1 MNLKTNL
8 FEASEYRSIKQR
20 KGSFSVIEY
29 EKDVSVSPEAAQ
41 IAFFSAEMNVRKKQ
55 LVIQMDGN
63 VGAFVQAREMQM
75 MVGDVEANTGVKGA
89 GDLLKKMVH
98 SAVTDETIIKPH
110 YEGEGLLILEPTY
123 KHILLEDMA
132 NWPDGVVTE
141 DGMFLACEDT
151 IDMEITARKNISS
164 LVLGRE
170 GIFNSTFY
178 GSGILAL
185 ESLVPR
191 EELIE
196 VELEDNTVKIDG
208 NMAVAWSPSL
218 KFTVQKS
225 MGTLVGSAISG
236 EGFVNVYEGT
246 GKVLIAPVRNIK

>member
-1 MNLKTNL
+1 MNMKTNL
-8 FEASEYRSIKQR
+8 FEASEYRSVKQQ
-20 KGSFSVIEY
+20 KGCFRVIEY
-29 EKDVSVSPEAAQ
+29 EKDASVSPEAAQ
-41 IAFFSAEMNVRKKQ
+41 IAYFSAEMNVRKKQ
-55 LVIQMDGN
+55 LVIQLDGN
-63 VGAFVQAREMQM
+63 NGAYVQAKDMQM
-75 MVGDVEANTGVKGA
+75 MIGDVSATTGIKGA
-89 GDLLKKMVH
+89 GDLLKKVVR
-98 SAVTDETIIKPH
+98 SVVTDETIVKPH
-110 YEGEGLLILEPTY
+110 YEGEGLLVLEPTY

-132 NWPDGVVTE
+132 DWPEGIVTE

-151 IDMEITARKNISS
+151 IDIEVTGRKNISS

-178 GSGILAL
+178 GTGILAL

-196 VELEDNTVKIDG
+196 VELEDNSVKIDG
-208 NMAVAWSPSL
+208 NMAVAWSPGL

-225 MGTLVGSAISG
+225 MGTLVGSAVSG